1 MNSQPKRSNKT
12 LILLLVV
19 FVLPVAL
26 AKLVLSLDL
35 YHGGATNKGALLNT
49 ELTYSALNM
58 VNPKPHLW
66 QMVYLLPEKCDEQCM
81 DRLYVINQS
90 HIALGRD
97 RDRVSPIILLKHN
110 SDLDAL
116 KQLHIQ
122 FETAPSNDQI
132 AALLTQQQM
141 IIIDPLGSLV
151 MQYDGV
157 SGREASIAQ
166 GKSMIADLRK
176 MLKLSRV
183 G

>member
-1 MNSQPKRSNKT
+1 
-12 LILLLVV
+12 
-19 FVLPVAL
+19 
-26 AKLVLSLDL
+26 
-35 YHGGATNKGALLNT
+35 
-49 ELTYSALNM
+49 
-58 VNPKPHLW
+58 
-66 QMVYLLPEKCDEQCM
+66 M

-97 RDRVSPIILLKHN
+97 RDRVSPIILLQHN